1 MDSFKRKLQLNLLF
15 LYFILF
21 PLGQFAKFKQFNL
34 TDLLVL
40 LSLLIFVFTKE
51 KNYPKSSKEIFFTIT
66 VFIFSTI
73 FSVIFFDSQSIK
85 LGIPYLI
92 RFINYL
98 IFYLA
103 IFDLLKVY
111 PKMKNVLI
119 NCLILDG
126 IIVSILGILQYILL
140 PDLRY
145 LYYFGWD
152 DHYFRLVSTF
162 LDPAFTGIILVL
174 TDILLFS
181 KLKNNKKIAIP
192 LIFIV
197 TTALL
202 LTYSRSSFIAL
213 IVSSVFYILQKNKKV
228 IALVFPILFLIS
240 LPFLPRPS
248 SEGVK
253 LERTNSIVLK
263 VENYK
268 DSLKLAKLSPIFGI
282 GFDNVCEGKVKI
294 LNKNDSFSSHSC
306 QGLDNSFLF
315 ILVTTGLAGILSY
328 LVLGHSL
335 IKGLKKEN
343 LPIVVA
349 AISAILI
356 HSLFTNTLFY
366 SWIMG
371 YMAILLGS
379 FSSYQKNNSL

>member
-1 MDSFKRKLQLNLLF
+1 MDILKRKLQLNLLF

-21 PLGQFAKFKQFNL
+21 PLGQLAKFKQINL

-40 LSLLIFVFTKE
+40 FSSLIFIFTKG
-51 KNYPKSSKEIFFTIT
+51 KNYPKASKEVFFTIT
-66 VFIFSTI
+66 VFIFSII
-73 FSVIFFDSQSIK
+73 FSVIFFDLKSIK
-85 LGIPYLI
+85 PGIPYLI
-92 RFINYL
+92 RFLSYL
-98 IFYLA
+98 IFYFA

-126 IIVSILGILQYILL
+126 VIVSIFGILQYILL

-152 DHYFRLVSTF
+152 DHYFRLVSTY

-174 TDILLFS
+174 TDILLFT
-181 KLKNNKKIAIP
+181 KLKNNKKTVRS
-192 LIFIV
+192 LIFVV

-202 LTYSRSSFIAL
+202 LTYSRSSFLAL
-213 IVSSVFYILQKNKKV
+213 IIGSIFYLLQKNKKI
-228 IALVFPILFLIS
+228 IALVFPLLFLAS

-253 LERTNSIVLK
+253 LERINSVVLK
-263 VENYK
+263 FENYK
-268 DSLKLAKLSPIFGI
+268 DSLNLVKISPVFGI
-282 GFDNVCEGKVKI
+282 GFDNICEAKIKI
-294 LNKNDSFSSHSC
+294 LNKNDSFNSHSC

-315 ILVTTGLAGILSY
+315 ILATTGVVGLLSY
-328 LVLGHSL
+328 ITYGFSL
-335 IKGLKKEN
+335 IKNLKKEN
-343 LPIVVA
+343 FAVA
-349 AISAILI
+349 IGIISAVLV
-356 HSLFTNTLFY
+356 HSAFTNTLFY

-371 YMAILLGS
+371 YLAILLAV
-379 FSSYQKNNSL
+379 FSYQKNNSL